1 MDFKISGE
9 LAQKILNLL
18 QEMPYKVCHQVT
30 NEFLKAINDQ
40 LDAAKVPSETSKKLE
55 PVV

>member
-1 MDFKISGE
+1 MDFKISGD